1 MSYLRYRLSTEAKLL
16 YDSSVSLDVLF
27 LEVVKEAAS
36 LTDKFEQR
44 KTCDMVLL
52 VAFEMLGEPVSVLDF
67 PYFAKISCFFS
78 ACKYSAILQKD

>member
-52 VAFEMLGEPVSVLDF
+52 VAFEMLGKVSDTVG
-67 PYFAKISCFFS
+67 K
-78 ACKYSAILQKD
+78 